1 MLTILLSRISLHSW
15 LWWRPWQ
22 GSVDRT
28 RWHARLCRGYMIS
41 LCHWR
46 PLWCHRRPMWRHRR
60 TLWRHRRTLWRHR
73 RALHSNKERPWWS
86 TNLRWKSSR
95 GWRGTWV
102 VRWGL
107 GNCRLGLHAPWKLR
121 WIRGGR
127 WTSRERG
134 GMGDGKR
141 WSWERGLCWRKWA
154 SVWLGGTWRYL
165 GCGKTRLRERR
176 SLCEGLWRNRWW
188 SMRLSEA
195 SGGERW
201 DSIWERLLGRWWSS
215 VVWLRRSLSY
225 SFSRRRLW
233 GSSGSGWESRR
244 SCRRVGSRHSS
255 LGHRRRG

>member
-1 MLTILLSRISLHSW
+1 MLTILLSRISLHSL

-46 PLWCHRRPMWRHRR
+46 PLWCHRRPMWCHRR
-60 TLWRHRRTLWRHR
+60 PLWRHR

-107 GNCRLGLHAPWKLR
+107 GNWRLGLHAPWKLR

-134 GMGDGKR
+134 GMGDGKL
-141 WSWERGLCWRKWA
+141 WSWERGLFEGSGPPYDW
-154 SVWLGGTWRYL
+154 VGPGGTWAVEKR
-165 GCGKTRLRERR
+165 
-176 SLCEGLWRNRWW
+176 
-188 SMRLSEA
+188 
-195 SGGERW
+195 
-201 DSIWERLLGRWWSS
+201 
-215 VVWLRRSLSY
+215 
-225 SFSRRRLW
+225 
-233 GSSGSGWESRR
+233 GWEKGGACVKDCGETGGGAWGWVRPVEEKGGTAFGKG
-244 SCRRVGSRHSS
+244 CWAGGGA
-255 LGHRRRG
+255 L